1 MASGSDTGAGTTI
14 SGSGTGAGTTISDS
28 GTGAGTGV
36 AASRS
41 GVLNL
46 TRGRTRD
53 PPLVRTI
60 SEI

>member
-1 MASGSDTGAGTTI
+1 MASGSDTGAGTAT
-14 SGSGTGAGTTISDS
+14 SGSGSGVAASRSGTGA
-28 GTGAGTGV
+28 

-46 TRGRTRD
+46 TRGQTRD